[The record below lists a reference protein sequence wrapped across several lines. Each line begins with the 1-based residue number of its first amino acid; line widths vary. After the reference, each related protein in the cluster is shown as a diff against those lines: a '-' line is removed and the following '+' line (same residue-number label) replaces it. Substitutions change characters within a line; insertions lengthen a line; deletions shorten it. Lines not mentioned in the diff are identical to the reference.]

1 MSERKPLVSLHVTY
15 KQAKMIRNLIDAAS
29 SNHAFEQGD
38 LASLYLNVDSDIE
51 VYEDQNDL
59 NQGE

>member
-15 KQAKMIRNLIDAAS
+15 KQAKMIRNLIDSAS
-29 SNHAFEQGD
+29 SNRAFDQGD
-38 LASLYLNVDSDIE
+38 ISSLYLDVDYGIQ